1 MLQRKTIVIDE
12 KIEKILRLKQAKL
25 IKNLN
30 KIISFSRVINDA
42 LREGLKE
49 IEKN

>member
-25 IKNLN
+25 IQNLKKN
-30 KIISFSRVINDA
+30 ISFSRVVNDT
-42 LREGLKE
+42 LLEGLKK